1 MSAFTGVD
9 LSQLPPPNVVEPLDF
24 EIIFA
29 RKLARLVELDPTFNA
44 LVESDPAYKVL
55 QVSAYDELILRQR
68 INEAAKAVMLAYA
81 SGTDLDQLA
90 GNFQLERLVVTP
102 ADPTAIPP
110 VPAVYESDTS
120 LRRRVQLSFEG
131 FTTAGSQGSYIFAAL
146 NSSGLVLDANAF
158 SPEPGLVSVY
168 VLSREAN
175 GTASEQLLDVVNA
188 AVNAEEVRPMT
199 DQVSVLS
206 AAVTDYQIEAVLTVF
221 PGPDAEL
228 IRQAAVQAAQAYAT
242 SVHRLAYD
250 VTYSG
255 LMAALHQNG
264 VQSVE
269 LISPAA
275 SIINGEGEASYCT
288 SINVTVASLPDV

>member
-24 EIIFA
+24 EVIFA
-29 RKLARLVELDPTFNA
+29 RKLARLLELDPTFDG

-55 QVSAYDELILRQR
+55 QVAAYDELLLRQR

-81 SGTDLDQLA
+81 ADEDLDQLA
-90 GNFQLERLVVTP
+90 ANFQLQRLIITP
-102 ADPTAIPP
+102 ADPAAIPP
-110 VPAVYESDTS
+110 VPAVYESNEA

-146 NSSGLVLDANAF
+146 NASGLVLDANAF

-175 GTASEQLLDVVNA
+175 GTASEQLLDVVTA
-188 AVNAEEVRPMT
+188 AVNAEEIRPMT
-199 DQVSVLS
+199 DQVTVLS
-206 AAVTDYQIEAVLTVF
+206 AAVTDYQVEAVITVF

-228 IRQAAVQAAQAYAT
+228 IRQAAIEAAQAYAD

-255 LMAALHQNG
+255 LMAALHRPG

-269 LISPAA
+269 LTAPVA
-275 SIINGEGEASYCT
+275 SIINSEGEASYCT
-288 SINVTVASLPDV
+288 NISVTVAGAPDV

>member
-1 MSAFTGVD
+1 
-9 LSQLPPPNVVEPLDF
+9 
-24 EIIFA
+24 
-29 RKLARLVELDPTFNA
+29 
-44 LVESDPAYKVL
+44 
-55 QVSAYDELILRQR
+55 
-68 INEAAKAVMLAYA
+68 
-81 SGTDLDQLA
+81 
-90 GNFQLERLVVTP
+90 
-102 ADPTAIPP
+102 
-110 VPAVYESDTS
+110 VPAVYESDAS

-175 GTASEQLLDVVNA
+175 GTASEQLLEVVTA

-228 IRQAAVQAAQAYAT
+228 IRQAALEAAQAYA
-242 SVHRLAYD
+242 SAVHRLAYD

-255 LMAALHQNG
+255 LMAALHQPG

-269 LISPAA
+269 LVTPSA
-275 SIINGEGEASYCT
+275 SIVNGDGEASFCT
-288 SINVTVASLPDV
+288 GISVTVESLPDV

>member
-9 LSQLPPPNVVEPLDF
+9 LSQLPPPDVVEPLDF
-24 EIIFA
+24 EVIFA

-55 QVSAYDELILRQR
+55 QVSAYDELMLRQR

-102 ADPTAIPP
+102 ADPAAIPP

-288 SINVTVASLPDV
+288 AINVTVASLPDV

>member
-1 MSAFTGVD
+1 MSEFTGVD
-9 LSQLPPPNVVEPLDF
+9 LSQLPPPNVIEPLDF
-24 EIIFA
+24 EVIFA
-29 RKLARLVELDPTFNA
+29 RKLARLIGLDRTFDA

-55 QVSAYDELILRQR
+55 QVAAYDELLLRQR

-81 SGTDLDQLA
+81 EDEDLDQLA
-90 GNFQLERLVVTP
+90 ANFQLKRLIITP
-102 ADPTAIPP
+102 ADPAAIPP
-110 VPAVYESDTS
+110 VPAVYESNES

-146 NSSGLVLDANAF
+146 NASGLVLDANAF

-168 VLSREAN
+168 VLSREGN
-175 GTASEQLLDVVNA
+175 GTSSEQLLNSVVA

-199 DQVSVLS
+199 DQVTVLS
-206 AAVTDYQIEAVLTVF
+206 AAVTDYQIEAVITVF

-228 IRQAAVQAAQAYAT
+228 IRQAAIEAARAYT
-242 SVHRLAYD
+242 DSVHKMSYD

-255 LMAALHQNG
+255 LMAALHRPG

-269 LISPAA
+269 LITPAA
-275 SIINGEGEASYCT
+275 SIVNDEGEASYCT
-288 SINVTVASLPDV
+288 NINVTLAGAADV